1 MATNRPTNKQD
12 AVQYTPDV
20 ATLPPATSVPAAAD
34 TVADPVAD
42 AIVANVRPGG
52 LRSDTTMLVQT
63 YQAQRLVYGRRAKD
77 GVPAI
82 IGLVRFGMLLKRIW
96 GSAASDDPYADW
108 FLIQIL
114 DAIESARSTILQFQQ
129 ETTALVNA
137 RTGVEISIAHSQQPV
152 RIPLSFA
159 SPFGYMGAYLI
170 ADFDEL
176 VRALVTTR
184 HVGLMSRDRSEQIIN
199 TGARPIRHA
208 FALATRWKYTGLT
221 REDVKQDTQPARAAA
236 TAMGQLPADVL
247 AATRRASV
255 SPVIRDHDGTN
266 MNISWSA
273 LSPDRRPSADAVAR

>member
-1 MATNRPTNKQD
+1 MATNKQD
-12 AVQYTPDV
+12 TVKHATDV
-20 ATLPPATSVPAAAD
+20 TTLPPATSAPAGAD
-34 TVADPVAD
+34 AVTSADPVAD
-42 AIVANVRPGG
+42 SIIANVKPGA
-52 LRSDTTMLVQT
+52 LRSDTSMLVQT

-114 DAIESARSTILQFQQ
+114 DAIESARSTILQFQK
-129 ETTALVNA
+129 ETTELLNA
-137 RTGVEISIAHSQQPV
+137 RTGVEISIAHSRQPV
-152 RIPLSFA
+152 RTPLSFA

-176 VRALVTTR
+176 VRALVTAR

-208 FALATRWKYTGLT
+208 FTLATGWKYTGLT
-221 REDVKQDTQPARAAA
+221 REDLKQDTQPARVAAV
-236 TAMGQLPADVL
+236 AMGQLPADVV
-247 AATRRASV
+247 AGTRRASV
-255 SPVIRDHDGTN
+255 SPMIRNHGGTN
-266 MNISWSA
+266 TNIDSSPV
-273 LSPDRRPSADAVAR
+273 SPDHGSSADVMAR